1 LAQVAFFLRHAVQRY
16 KRSSIVKD
24 CLRPVYFI
32 MFTCGHCPDL
42 IKSDI
47 LENYSNKIRRKDR
60 QQADPSFLKDLLN
73 DSVSCTIAIDR
84 DGYPLNHVA
93 FFAYDEMN
101 HEIVF
106 HFSKHGFAGE
116 EITDDKKV
124 CVSVYKYGK
133 LYTARRAVDFGCEYQ
148 SVIIYGAVRILSDQK
163 ERMKAMA
170 LFFDKF
176 FKSVE
181 KEHYDAFTDQDAM
194 PIHVARIKIHDW
206 FGKEHRVPPF
216 AIDSFYPSQG
226 ATMK

>member
-1 LAQVAFFLRHAVQRY
+1 MLFLFSCATPCKDIKEVQSLRIACT
-16 KRSSIVKD
+16 SGILL
-24 CLRPVYFI
+24 CLRAGVPA
-32 MFTCGHCPDL
+32 DL
-42 IKSDI
+42 SKSDI
-47 LENYSNKIRRKDR
+47 LESYSKEIRRKDR
-60 QQADPSFLKDLLN
+60 QQADLSFLKDLLN
-73 DSVSCTIAIDR
+73 DSVSCTIAIER
-84 DGYPLNHVA
+84 NGYPLNHVA
-93 FFAYDEMN
+93 FFAYDETN

-133 LYTARRAVDFGCEYQ
+133 LYTAKRAVDFGCEYQ
-148 SVIIYGAVRILSDQK
+148 SAIIYGTIRILTDQT

-176 FKSVE
+176 FKHVAQE
-181 KEHYDAFTDQDAM
+181 EYDAFTDQDAN

-216 AIDSFYPSQG
+216 AIDSFYPPQS
-226 ATMK
+226 ATIQ